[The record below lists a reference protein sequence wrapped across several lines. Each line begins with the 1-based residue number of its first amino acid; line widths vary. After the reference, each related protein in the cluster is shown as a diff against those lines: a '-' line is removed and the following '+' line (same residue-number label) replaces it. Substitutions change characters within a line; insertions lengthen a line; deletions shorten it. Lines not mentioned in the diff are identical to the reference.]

1 MAFSCSQLTPAVMPD
16 EARRAGAG
24 RTACFTSNP
33 SKTVDFTYL
42 SQYMDICQAYLYATA
57 KHKARSAYDWP
68 SAPLAGPQRRGE
80 SFKRKRFLGSMM
92 K

>member
-1 MAFSCSQLTPAVMPD
+1 MPD

-57 KHKARSAYDWP
+57 KHKARSAYDWHA
-68 SAPLAGPQRRGE
+68 APMAGPQRRVE
-80 SFKRKRFLGSMM
+80 SFKRKRFFRLNDEVMTM
-92 K
+92 A

>member
-1 MAFSCSQLTPAVMPD
+1 MPD

-57 KHKARSAYDWP
+57 KHKARSDYDWP
-68 SAPLAGPQRRGE
+68 SAPLAGPQRRVE
-80 SFKRKRFLGSMM
+80 SFKRKRFFRLNDEVMTM
-92 K
+92 A